1 MNAPV
6 LLSVSGLTKVFEN
19 EDGRRVTALENLDL
33 HVRRGEFLCLLGPT
47 GCGKTT
53 LLRLLA
59 GLETPTSGSISLH
72 GTGGRNEMGFVF
84 QQNALFPWR
93 TVLSNVLFGLEVR
106 GVPPAEARR
115 KAREYLALVRLSGV
129 ERSWPYELSGGMQQR
144 ASIARA
150 LAPEPAVLL
159 MDEPFGSLD
168 ERTRKTLQ
176 DELLALWRDR
186 SLTVLFVTHNIE
198 EAVALGTRVVLLGM
212 EPGRII
218 RTFDVSLEHPRDRL
232 SRPFVELLLEVRR
245 SFAELVS

>member
-1 MNAPV
+1 
-6 LLSVSGLTKVFEN
+6 LTKVFEN

-33 HVRRGEFLCLLGPT
+33 QVRRGEFLCLLGPT

-72 GTGGRNEMGFVF
+72 GTRGRNEMGFVF

-106 GVPPAEARR
+106 GVPRAEAQR

-212 EPGRII
+212 EPGRIV
-218 RTFDVSLEHPRDRL
+218 RTFDVPLEHPRDRL
-232 SRPFVELLLEVRR
+232 SPPFVELLLEVRR